1 MPYAGEAHILRESQ
15 HAVYRNEIARLH
27 YQLDVKNAANQILR
41 DAMTAQRADHAASE
55 ARIRREM
62 APGFSWPDPDGTRLL
77 SAKIDSQEATMTK
90 MAAKTA
96 KTSAENKRLKTE
108 NEGLRVENARLKAEL
123 AASGDGKLEKAV
135 AELAD
140 VTYAR
145 DGLRRLYTQANGG
158 DAACIVSRL
167 ARVVDEIGAMKRLH
181 AGPEDDK
188 LDRIAGELALI
199 TTELNA
205 LKFLRN
211 NPDGSGTAMLIAELE
226 KVTAERDA
234 LRNLYAHHNTSGTNL
249 YTKRR
254 SQVNDDIRN
263 MEKEVAE
270 ELGTT
275 LDAER
280 AKAAEGSDARRAE
293 GGCGGRAGS
302 SHHNEPDEKRWYT
315 RTQCPC
321 CKVTGCL
328 VRKRAFGVLVNDF
341 FEDRMWIRT
350 TVHIGVVYDCAACGR
365 RDIQPDL
372 PNIDGT
378 SFGRKALSFIV
389 QLGGKKNVDIDIA
402 EMFGDMF
409 DFKTAETTIWN
420 ARCAA
425 TDLLEHTMLII
436 RNALRKAKHLGIDET
451 YYASEG
457 DSGYVWVVRTDRV
470 TFVLAM
476 DSRGGDVIE
485 KYMSYLL
492 HIPVTTDGYSP
503 YLTHFK
509 ILQRCWAHIL
519 RAAESAYVHSD
530 QDSPMRAYYVDLYH
544 KLLDIF
550 GDAKRVAA
558 KTAAAGGAKREVCA
572 EFEERV
578 MDIVAAYGNHDFATT
593 LRGAAPNLFTFLIH
607 PGMPP
612 TNNDTERDIRDA
624 VVVQRKIRRR
634 FVNARGR
641 HVFSV
646 IQSFNSTCRKLGLV
660 PWRCMERI
668 IDDPEYDILEAGDDV
683 KRLATPWSEAKPL
696 THRLCVD
703 GKAVET
709 DGITLSAKKAQK
721 LTAKITAEAAKQETA
736 KQGVETESAVPET
749 AKQGV
754 ETESAVP
761 EPTVPETAK
770 QGVEAESAVPEPT
783 VPETAVPEV
792 NVKVNIA
799 SPSQTYLTNSNRPP
813 PTQPRALGVTGCEQ
827 TTEPDTPNARPY
839 RGKPPPA
846 VAA

>member
-1 MPYAGEAHILRESQ
+1 
-15 HAVYRNEIARLH
+15 
-27 YQLDVKNAANQILR
+27 
-41 DAMTAQRADHAASE
+41 
-55 ARIRREM
+55 M
-62 APGFSWPDPDGTRLL
+62 APGFSWPDPDGVSML
-77 SAKIDSQEATMTK
+77 SAKIESQEATMTK

-108 NEGLRVENARLKAEL
+108 NEGLRVENASLRTENAAAEVKNARLKAEL
-123 AASGDGKLEKAV
+123 AARGDGKLEKAV

-145 DGLRRLYTQANGG
+145 DGLRRLYTQANDGYVAG
-158 DAACIVSRL
+158 IVSRL
-167 ARVVDEIGAMKRLH
+167 AGIVDEIGALKRLH
-181 AGPEDDK
+181 AGPEDGK

-199 TTELNA
+199 TAELNA

-211 NPDGSGTAMLIAELE
+211 NPGDSGTAMLIAELDR
-226 KVTAERDA
+226 VTAELNA

-280 AKAAEGSDARRAE
+280 AKAAAGSDARSAE
-293 GGCGGRAGS
+293 GGCEGRTDS

-321 CKVTGCL
+321 CKVIGCL
-328 VRKRAFGVLVNDF
+328 VRKRALGVLVNDF

-365 RDIQPDL
+365 RDVRPDL

-402 EMFGDMF
+402 EIFGDMF

-425 TDLLEHTMLII
+425 TDLLEHTMTII
-436 RNALRKAKHLGIDET
+436 RNALKKAKHLGIDET

-485 KYMSYLL
+485 KYMSDLL

-519 RAAESAYVHSD
+519 REAESAYVNLGPGD
-530 QDSPMRAYYVDLYH
+530 PMRAYYADLYQ
-544 KLLDIF
+544 KLLDVF
-550 GDAKRVAA
+550 HDAKRTAA
-558 KTAAAGGAKREVCA
+558 KTAADGGAERRVCA

-578 MDIVAAYGNHDFATT
+578 MGIVAAYGSHDFATT
-593 LRGAAPNLFTFLIH
+593 LEGAAPNLFTFLRH

-668 IDDPEYDILEAGDDV
+668 IE
-683 KRLATPWSEAKPL
+683 
-696 THRLCVD
+696 
-703 GKAVET
+703 
-709 DGITLSAKKAQK
+709 
-721 LTAKITAEAAKQETA
+721 
-736 KQGVETESAVPET
+736 ESGLIRFLYCPVVP
-749 AKQGV
+749 
-754 ETESAVP
+754 
-761 EPTVPETAK
+761 
-770 QGVEAESAVPEPT
+770 
-783 VPETAVPEV
+783 
-792 NVKVNIA
+792 
-799 SPSQTYLTNSNRPP
+799 
-813 PTQPRALGVTGCEQ
+813 
-827 TTEPDTPNARPY
+827 
-839 RGKPPPA
+839 
-846 VAA
+846 

>member
-27 YQLDVKNAANQILR
+27 HQLDVKNAANQILR

-55 ARIRREM
+55 ARTRREM

-135 AELAD
+135 AELTD

-158 DAACIVSRL
+158 DVACIVSRL
-167 ARVVDEIGAMKRLH
+167 ARIVDEIGAMKRLH

-199 TTELNA
+199 TAELNA

-211 NPDGSGTAMLIAELE
+211 NPGDSGTAMLIAELE

-254 SQVNDDIRN
+254 SRVNEDIQN
-263 MEKEVAE
+263 MAKEVAE

-275 LDAER
+275 LDAEQ

-341 FEDRMWIRT
+341 FEDRMWIKT

-365 RDIQPDL
+365 RDVRPDL

-389 QLGGKKNVDIDIA
+389 QLGEKERRHRHRRDVRGHVRFQDGRDH
-402 EMFGDMF
+402 
-409 DFKTAETTIWN
+409 
-420 ARCAA
+420 
-425 TDLLEHTMLII
+425 DLE
-436 RNALRKAKHLGIDET
+436 RALRRHRPAGIHHADHTERPEKGQ
-451 YYASEG
+451 ASG
-457 DSGYVWVVRTDRV
+457 HRRD
-470 TFVLAM
+470 VL
-476 DSRGGDVIE
+476 R
-485 KYMSYLL
+485 
-492 HIPVTTDGYSP
+492 
-503 YLTHFK
+503 
-509 ILQRCWAHIL
+509 QRWGQRL
-519 RAAESAYVHSD
+519 R
-530 QDSPMRAYYVDLYH
+530 L
-544 KLLDIF
+544 
-550 GDAKRVAA
+550 
-558 KTAAAGGAKREVCA
+558 GGAHRQ
-572 EFEERV
+572 
-578 MDIVAAYGNHDFATT
+578 GH
-593 LRGAAPNLFTFLIH
+593 LRTGHGL
-607 PGMPP
+607 PG
-612 TNNDTERDIRDA
+612 
-624 VVVQRKIRRR
+624 
-634 FVNARGR
+634 RGR
-641 HVFSV
+641 H
-646 IQSFNSTCRKLGLV
+646 
-660 PWRCMERI
+660 
-668 IDDPEYDILEAGDDV
+668 
-683 KRLATPWSEAKPL
+683 
-696 THRLCVD
+696 
-703 GKAVET
+703 
-709 DGITLSAKKAQK
+709 
-721 LTAKITAEAAKQETA
+721 
-736 KQGVETESAVPET
+736 
-749 AKQGV
+749 
-754 ETESAVP
+754 
-761 EPTVPETAK
+761 
-770 QGVEAESAVPEPT
+770 
-783 VPETAVPEV
+783 
-792 NVKVNIA
+792 
-799 SPSQTYLTNSNRPP
+799 
-813 PTQPRALGVTGCEQ
+813 
-827 TTEPDTPNARPY
+827 
-839 RGKPPPA
+839 
-846 VAA
+846 

>member
-1 MPYAGEAHILRESQ
+1 MPHTGEAHILRESQ

-27 YQLDVKNAANQILR
+27 HQLDVKNAANQILR
-41 DAMTAQRADHAASE
+41 DAMTAQRADHAAE
-55 ARIRREM
+55 TARTRREM

-77 SAKIDSQEATMTK
+77 SAKIDSQEATLTK

-108 NEGLRVENARLKAEL
+108 NEGLRVENAGLRAENAQLKAKL
-123 AASGDGKLEKAV
+123 AAKGDDKLEKAV
-135 AELAD
+135 AELVD
-140 VTYAR
+140 VTYVR
-145 DGLRRLYTQANGG
+145 DGLREMCARTNGG
-158 DAACIVSRL
+158 DMAGIVSRL
-167 ARVVDEIGAMKRLH
+167 AGIVDEIGTLKRLH
-181 AGPEDDK
+181 ARPEDDK

-199 TTELNA
+199 TAELNA

-211 NPDGSGTAMLIAELE
+211 NPGEFGEAMLIAELE
-226 KVTAERDA
+226 KVTEERDA

-249 YTKRR
+249 YSKRR

-280 AKAAEGSDARRAE
+280 AKAAEGSGACRAE
-293 GGCGGRAGS
+293 GGRKGRAGS
-302 SHHNEPDEKRWYT
+302 SHHLKAEEKIWYT
-315 RTQCPC
+315 LTQCNC
-321 CKVTGCL
+321 CQATGSL
-328 VRKRAFGVLVNDF
+328 IYRYASGVLVNDF
-341 FEDRMWIRT
+341 FEDRMWIKT
-350 TVHIGVVYDCAACGR
+350 TAHVAAVYDCAACGR
-365 RDIQPDL
+365 SGIQARL
-372 PNIDGT
+372 PNIKGT
-378 SFGRKALSFIV
+378 WFGKKALSFIV
-389 QLGGKKNVDIDIA
+389 QLGGRKNVDADIA
-402 EMFGDMF
+402 EMFEDMF
-409 DFKTAETTIWN
+409 NFRTAETTVWN

-425 TDLLEHTMLII
+425 TDLLEYTMLII

-451 YYASEG
+451 YYANEG

-485 KYMSYLL
+485 KYMSDLL

-530 QDSPMRAYYVDLYH
+530 QNSPMRAYYVDLYH

-578 MDIVAAYGNHDFATT
+578 MCVVAAYGSHDFATT

-668 IDDPEYDILEAGDDV
+668 IDDPN
-683 KRLATPWSEAKPL
+683 T
-696 THRLCVD
+696 
-703 GKAVET
+703 
-709 DGITLSAKKAQK
+709 
-721 LTAKITAEAAKQETA
+721 
-736 KQGVETESAVPET
+736 
-749 AKQGV
+749 
-754 ETESAVP
+754 
-761 EPTVPETAK
+761 
-770 QGVEAESAVPEPT
+770 
-783 VPETAVPEV
+783 
-792 NVKVNIA
+792 
-799 SPSQTYLTNSNRPP
+799 TYLRPA
-813 PTQPRALGVTGCEQ
+813 TTSRGWPRRG
-827 TTEPDTPNARPY
+827 ARPN
-839 RGKPPPA
+839 P
-846 VAA
+846 

>member
-1 MPYAGEAHILRESQ
+1 
-15 HAVYRNEIARLH
+15 
-27 YQLDVKNAANQILR
+27 
-41 DAMTAQRADHAASE
+41 MTAQRADHAASE

-108 NEGLRVENARLKAEL
+108 SEGLRVENARLKAEL

-167 ARVVDEIGAMKRLH
+167 ARIVDEIGAMKRLH

-199 TTELNA
+199 TTDLNA

-211 NPDGSGTAMLIAELE
+211 NPGDSGTAMLIAELE

-254 SQVNDDIRN
+254 SRVNEDIQN
-263 MEKEVAE
+263 MAKEVAE

-302 SHHNEPDEKRWYT
+302 SHHNEPNEKRWYT

-321 CKVTGCL
+321 CKVIGCL
-328 VRKRAFGVLVNDF
+328 VRKHAFGVLVNDF

-365 RDIQPDL
+365 RDVRPDL

-378 SFGRKALSFIV
+378 SFGRKALIFIV
-389 QLGGKKNVDIDIA
+389 QLGGKKNVDIA

-425 TDLLEHTMLII
+425 TDLLEYTMLII

-451 YYASEG
+451 YYASDG

-485 KYMSYLL
+485 KYMSDLL

-519 RAAESAYVHSD
+519 RAAESTYVNLD
-530 QDSPMRAYYVDLYH
+530 QDDPTRAYYADLYQ
-544 KLLDIF
+544 KLLDVF
-550 GDAKRVAA
+550 HDAKRVAA
-558 KTAAAGGAKREVCA
+558 KTAAAGGAERRVCA

-578 MDIVAAYGNHDFATT
+578 MDMVAAYGSHDFATT
-593 LRGAAPNLFTFLIH
+593 LRGAAPNLFTFLMH

-668 IDDPEYDILEAGDDV
+668 IDDPKYDILEAGDDV
-683 KRLATPWSEAKPL
+683 RRLATPWSEAKPF

-709 DGITLSAKKAQK
+709 NGVTLNVEKAEE
-721 LTAKITAEAAKQETA
+721 LTAKIIAEATVPEPAAQG
-736 KQGVETESAVPET
+736 GVETESAVPET
-749 AKQGV
+749 AH
-754 ETESAVP
+754 
-761 EPTVPETAK
+761 
-770 QGVEAESAVPEPT
+770 EAAI
-783 VPETAVPEV
+783 PEV
-792 NVKVNIA
+792 NIEVNVT
-799 SPSQTYLTNSNRPP
+799 SPSQTYLTNSDRPP
-813 PTQPRALGVTGCEQ
+813 PTQPCTLSVAGRKRATD
-827 TTEPDTPNARPY
+827 PDIHNNRPY